1 MLPSHWHRVSVQPTT
16 DYHAK
21 YLNITKGVLKGMR
34 FTFAFLLTAILV
46 FVFSFL
52 IGLSISESIFG
63 AAIGTAPI
71 LLAVL
76 YYGFGWTAREEKHEL
91 RAIQTESQLHEMQE
105 QLAELPPRRKHWFPA
120 RRFYFSGLSGKKII
134 RLMQL
139 NKALLPVFTPL
150 LSTPPKTAAIFQ
162 KTLVKDLT
170 IISLFF
176 EIRN

>member
-1 MLPSHWHRVSVQPTT
+1 MQ
-16 DYHAK
+16 
-21 YLNITKGVLKGMR
+21 KGMR

-91 RAIQTESQLHEMQE
+91 RAIQTESQLHEIRE
-105 QLAELPPRRKHWFPA
+105 QLAELKAQNA
-120 RRFYFSGLSGKKII
+120 RLI
-134 RLMQL
+134 
-139 NKALLPVFTPL
+139 ALLGAPSDPKPSGPNAGTAPETPNPDQ
-150 LSTPPKTAAIFQ
+150 TQ
-162 KTLVKDLT
+162 Q
-170 IISLFF
+170 
-176 EIRN
+176 

>member
-1 MLPSHWHRVSVQPTT
+1 
-16 DYHAK
+16 
-21 YLNITKGVLKGMR
+21 MR

-105 QLAELPPRRKHWFPA
+105 QLAELKAQNA
-120 RRFYFSGLSGKKII
+120 RLI
-134 RLMQL
+134 
-139 NKALLPVFTPL
+139 ALLGAP
-150 LSTPPKTAAIFQ
+150 SDPKPSGPNAGTAPETLVSSAAI
-162 KTLVKDLT
+162 
-170 IISLFF
+170 LFF
-176 EIRN
+176 RPVWQKNHPPHAAKQSASARFHSPFINSTKNRRNFPKNIG

>member
-1 MLPSHWHRVSVQPTT
+1 M
-16 DYHAK
+16 
-21 YLNITKGVLKGMR
+21 LKGMR

-91 RAIQTESQLHEMQE
+91 RAIQTESQLHEIRE
-105 QLAELPPRRKHWFPA
+105 QLAELKAQNARLIALLGAPSDPKPSGPNAGTAPETPNPDQTQKKNQPNCRRAGNIGFQRGDSIFPA
-120 RRFYFSGLSGKKII
+120 CLAKKSS
-134 RLMQL
+134 
-139 NKALLPVFTPL
+139 A
-150 LSTPPKTAAIFQ
+150 SC
-162 KTLVKDLT
+162 
-170 IISLFF
+170 S
-176 EIRN
+176 

>member
-76 YYGFGWTAREEKHEL
+76 YYGFGWAL
-91 RAIQTESQLHEMQE
+91 RPIRSRPGRMPE
-105 QLAELPPRRKHWFPA
+105 QRRK
-120 RRFYFSGLSGKKII
+120 RRTLTK
-134 RLMQL
+134 RN
-139 NKALLPVFTPL
+139 NKT
-150 LSTPPKTAAIFQ
+150 SRTAAAPE
-162 KTLVKDLT
+162 TLVSSAA
-170 IISLFF
+170 ILFF
-176 EIRN
+176 RPVWQKNHPPHAAKQSASARFHSPFINSTKNRRNFPKNIG

>member
-21 YLNITKGVLKGMR
+21 YLNITKGDVLKGMR

-91 RAIQTESQLHEMQE
+91 RAIQTESQLHEIRE
-105 QLAELPPRRKHWFPA
+105 HLAELKAQNA
-120 RRFYFSGLSGKKII
+120 RLI
-134 RLMQL
+134 
-139 NKALLPVFTPL
+139 ALLGAP
-150 LSTPPKTAAIFQ
+150 SDPKPSGPNAGTAPETSNPDQ
-162 KTLVKDLT
+162 TQQ
-170 IISLFF
+170 
-176 EIRN
+176 

>member
-1 MLPSHWHRVSVQPTT
+1 M
-16 DYHAK
+16 
-21 YLNITKGVLKGMR
+21 LKGMR

-91 RAIQTESQLHEMQE
+91 RAIQTESQLHEIRE
-105 QLAELPPRRKHWFPA
+105 QLAELKAQNA
-120 RRFYFSGLSGKKII
+120 RLI
-134 RLMQL
+134 
-139 NKALLPVFTPL
+139 ALLGAP
-150 LSTPPKTAAIFQ
+150 SDPKPSGDR
-162 KTLVKDLT
+162 KSVV
-170 IISLFF
+170 
-176 EIRN
+176 

>member
-1 MLPSHWHRVSVQPTT
+1 M
-16 DYHAK
+16 
-21 YLNITKGVLKGMR
+21 LKGMR

-91 RAIQTESQLHEMQE
+91 RAIQTESQLHEIRE
-105 QLAELPPRRKHWFPA
+105 QLRTPGWLRCWALRPIRSRPGRMPEQRRK
-120 RRFYFSGLSGKKII
+120 RRTLTK
-134 RLMQL
+134 RN
-139 NKALLPVFTPL
+139 NKT
-150 LSTPPKTAAIFQ
+150 SRTAAAPD
-162 KTLVKDLT
+162 TLVSSAA
-170 IISLFF
+170 ILFF
-176 EIRN
+176 RPVWQKNHPPHAAKQSASARFHSPFINSTKNRRNFPKNIG

>member
-1 MLPSHWHRVSVQPTT
+1 M
-16 DYHAK
+16 
-21 YLNITKGVLKGMR
+21 LKGMR

-91 RAIQTESQLHEMQE
+91 RAIQTESQLHEIRE
-105 QLAELPPRRKHWFPA
+105 QLAELKAQNARLIALLGAPSDPKPSGRMPEQRRKRRTLTKRNNKTSRTAAGAGNIGFQRGDSIFPA
-120 RRFYFSGLSGKKII
+120 CLAKKSS
-134 RLMQL
+134 
-139 NKALLPVFTPL
+139 A
-150 LSTPPKTAAIFQ
+150 SC
-162 KTLVKDLT
+162 
-170 IISLFF
+170 S
-176 EIRN
+176 